1 MLPSSVTA
9 LHGSPSKS
17 NRLEGTDSDSARNCE
32 WNGSHSRSQ
41 FISLSLTRRESRMN
55 IHPWCAGGEH
65 WSNERGGE
73 RANNGGAARRRE
85 RDSLNS
91 CTRPLAGQRR
101 NNVDTKRP
109 VDRGISSYGGA
120 ANLTLRGVQGRAFSP
135 CCRQMPAQFSTL
147 IQ

>member
-55 IHPWCAGGEH
+55 IHGAREASTGATSEEG
-65 WSNERGGE
+65 NERTMEELREG
-73 RANNGGAARRRE
+73 E

-109 VDRGISSYGGA
+109 VDGGISSYGGA